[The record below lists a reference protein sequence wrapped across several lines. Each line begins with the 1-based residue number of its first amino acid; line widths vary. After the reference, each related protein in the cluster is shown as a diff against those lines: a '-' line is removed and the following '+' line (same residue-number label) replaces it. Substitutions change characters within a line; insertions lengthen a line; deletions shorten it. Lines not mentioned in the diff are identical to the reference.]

1 MFPTDSFGK
10 TAKARMTE
18 YAQSFFEPDAGRT
31 SEPPINPN
39 GSDYEI
45 ARATL
50 RQTALYAPREGDR
63 VAAAKALIELSSTT
77 VEGLVEMTIK
87 AGIQPSQFIEFLT
100 KKWEEGN

>member
-1 MFPTDSFGK
+1 MFPIDSFGQ
-10 TAKARMTE
+10 TAKDRMTE
-18 YAQSFFEPDAGRT
+18 YAKSFFEPDAERT
-31 SEPPINPN
+31 PEPPINPN
-39 GSDYEI
+39 SSDYEI

-50 RQTALYAPREGDR
+50 RQTALHGPRDSDR
-63 VAAAKALIELSSTT
+63 VAAAKALIELSGTT